1 MRVRSLIVPAVAATL
16 VLSGPLLGYAAGRR
30 PSASPKPSHH
40 VYRLDYVVSVSEPGK
55 PTSTSTHTMNVEDGN
70 SGDLHAGANIPLGAG
85 SGPAP
90 RQDVGLKIR
99 CHLTRV
105 GEDLLLH
112 NSAEMSNPQPAGDQV
127 PWSIRKI
134 TADGDAVASLG
145 KPTVVASV
153 QEPVSGAR
161 YEVTVTATKL
171 R

>member
-1 MRVRSLIVPAVAATL
+1 MRVRSFIVPAVAATL
-16 VLSGPLLGYAAGRR
+16 VLSGPLLGYAAGRH

-40 VYRLDYVVSVSEPGK
+40 VYRLDYVVSVTEAGK
-55 PTSTSTHTMNVEDGN
+55 PTLISNHTMSVEDGN
-70 SGDLHAGANIPLGAG
+70 SGDLHAGANIPLGG
-85 SGPAP
+85 GPGPSP
-90 RQDVGLKIR
+90 RQDTGLSIR
-99 CHLTRV
+99 CHLTRL

-112 NSAEMSNPQPAGDQV
+112 STTEMSNPQPASEQG

-134 TADGDAVASLG
+134 TANGDVVASPG
-145 KPTVVASV
+145 KPAVVASV